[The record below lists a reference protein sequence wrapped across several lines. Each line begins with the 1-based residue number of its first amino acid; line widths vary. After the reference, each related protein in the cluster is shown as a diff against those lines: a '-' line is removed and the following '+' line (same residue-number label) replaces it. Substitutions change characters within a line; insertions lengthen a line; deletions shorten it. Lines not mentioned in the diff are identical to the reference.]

1 MFKSSLATHSS
12 IDHDLFPLL
21 TVRSCVSEADE
32 SKNGP
37 RFCAEDKMTGGAYEI
52 RSRKLDLEAEQLV
65 DGVGCRGTH
74 RNLSPNDLRAIR
86 RQQERI
92 DALLTA
98 TAHCAVP
105 PCVALPID
113 VYIQEQPSTGHTY
126 VASVDAFSGLSL
138 GDIIRSGWGMMEESV
153 FLEILNAVEAFGY
166 ASASLPPHGNIS
178 SDAIK
183 QLLIVRD
190 GASEARQPSRWVVSD
205 WLLLSD
211 DSVTSFDPQA
221 FVADLEWVLH
231 SSFAQ
236 LHISTT
242 TTQGSTF
249 MPAARVEELV
259 TETVDRIRAHL
270 LHQGAEAHH
279 TSSADALAQP
289 SDGGPQTDM
298 KAFHA
303 HLDASSSGVTD
314 VDGASARQTSASN
327 EDGVP
332 TSFDTTYEN
341 TANWASGATG
351 SALESQATA
360 PPSSPPRSVPDPS
373 TTTASTAAA
382 SSLNTLPAASLV
394 RNKSQDSRGA
404 ADKRDSAKE
413 AFRVARHMS
422 LKDKVA
428 YHQAAL
434 RREQL
439 LVNRHRR
446 KNAPLPP
453 RPQPVSAHIQNAR
466 PFLSPSAS
474 EEDEE
479 FYYDPPALTSPIDVK
494 PSAYLMQGRRS
505 SPNRRGAGSAR
516 KLQSPRSA
524 RTLNGEARTP
534 CERSRSSTTP
544 PPSQRSQAT
553 SHASASCDQLR
564 ERLLDDVV
572 SIAVLNQRRRAEDHL
587 LQQEAE
593 RRRREQRQQ
602 VLSLSTPPRGVAG
615 QRLSTPNLLDN
626 PGASISYPAAPSS
639 PSVEAKAAETGDNH
653 RRASRRRGTAP
664 CGSAANVSHGGSAS
678 PSGCCLVLTAAP
690 HDAAMNRFG
699 DASKSPEPT
708 PPSPH
713 WCRIVR
719 PTFCENKPVVKA
731 AAGTRVALPQASA
744 RGAASTAVASR
755 LPQTAGKTTAPSQT
769 VLYGLRTGTAST
781 IVRSDAAKMPVTA
794 RAAATMGGVATAAMA
809 RNGSNLSRQ
818 LAAGTVPRSSRSTT
832 TAGNRA
838 AWAVGQQQRSARA
851 RAAAPLVQRNT
862 RASTSSPLS
871 SPREKTAQ
879 QSAAAPC
886 VKPLPFA
893 SFLGCLASPREAP
906 TLIGASSPP
915 LASRAAV
922 GQLVPARRAA
932 ATTSGSLSYSNG
944 STRKYVMDAKFQAL
958 RCPNTARPPPTQL
971 RLATSPRVYQRVSST
986 GVLRSPRNG
995 VGVTPLRQPSA
1006 ATPATAP
1013 QSSSSIREV
1022 SRSVLQKPAKLEAA
1036 TPIAL
1041 RTTQPRLPVAADSAS
1056 AKGRASVSRKPL
1068 QRLVLQK
1075 GSPGL
1080 SARHADTLDTQATDL
1095 PPTSAN
1101 EDSLTSPHTPPPPS
1115 PPPLASTNAAAAA
1128 AGAVRRFTCT
1138 DPLAQS
1144 SVAEVENHAPRGR
1157 NAGGSSLSPGS
1168 RSMEASAFA
1177 TQREN
1182 KGKAHVAG
1190 PCAEP
1195 LTLGSV
1201 RPVKKASPGILLLR
1215 HRSSTM

>member
-65 DGVGCRGTH
+65 DGAGCRDTH
-74 RNLSPNDLRAIR
+74 RNLSPNDLRTIR

-113 VYIQEQPSTGHTY
+113 VYIQEQPSTAYTY

-166 ASASLPPHGNIS
+166 ASARLPPHGNLS

-242 TTQGSTF
+242 TAQGSTL

-259 TETVDRIRAHL
+259 GETVDRIRAHL
-270 LHQGAEAHH
+270 LRQGAEAHH
-279 TSSADALAQP
+279 ITSSDGLTQL
-289 SDGGPQTDM
+289 SDGGLQTDT

-314 VDGASARQTSASN
+314 VDGASAKQTSASN

-332 TSFDTTYEN
+332 TFFDSAHGN
-341 TANWASGATG
+341 TANWASAATG
-351 SALESQATA
+351 SAREFQATA
-360 PPSSPPRSVPDPS
+360 QPSSPPRSFPDPS
-373 TTTASTAAA
+373 AATASTAAA
-382 SSLNTLPAASLV
+382 SSLNTLPATSLT
-394 RNKSQDSRGA
+394 NESQGSRGA
-404 ADKRDSAKE
+404 ADKCDSEKE
-413 AFRVARHMS
+413 AFRVARQMS

-434 RREQL
+434 RSEQL

-453 RPQPVSAHIQNAR
+453 RPQPVSAHIHNAR
-466 PFLSPSAS
+466 PILSPSAS

-479 FYYDPPALTSPIDVK
+479 FFYDPPAVTSPIDVK
-494 PSAYLMQGRRS
+494 PSAYLMQGHRS
-505 SPNRRGAGSAR
+505 SPNGRGAGSAR

-534 CERSRSSTTP
+534 CERSRSATTP
-544 PPSQRSQAT
+544 PPSQQSRAT
-553 SHASASCDQLR
+553 LHASASCDQLR

-593 RRRREQRQQ
+593 RRRREERQQ
-602 VLSLSTPPRGVAG
+602 VLSLSTPPRSVAG
-615 QRLSTPNLLDN
+615 ERLSTPNLLDN
-626 PGASISYPAAPSS
+626 RGASISYPTAPSS
-639 PSVEAKAAETGDNH
+639 PSVEAKAAKAADNH
-653 RRASRRRGTAP
+653 RRACRRGTVP

-678 PSGCCLVLTAAP
+678 PSGYCLVLMASP
-690 HDAAMNRFG
+690 HDAAMNRFD

-708 PPSPH
+708 PPSPR
-713 WCRIVR
+713 WSRIVR
-719 PTFCENKPVVKA
+719 PTFCQRKPAGKA
-731 AAGTRVALPQASA
+731 AAGTRVAPPRASA
-744 RGAASTAVASR
+744 RGAATTAVASR
-755 LPQTAGKTTAPSQT
+755 LPQTAGKTMVPSQT
-769 VLYGLRTGTAST
+769 FLYGVRTGTAAT
-781 IVRSDAAKMPVTA
+781 IVRSDTAKMSVNA
-794 RAAATMGGVATAAMA
+794 RAAAAMGGVATEAIPG
-809 RNGSNLSRQ
+809 NGSNLSRQ
-818 LAAGTVPRSSRSTT
+818 LAASAMPRSGRSTT
-832 TAGNRA
+832 AAGNRA
-838 AWAVGQQQRSARA
+838 AWIVGQQQRSARA

-862 RASTSSPLS
+862 RASTASPLS
-871 SPREKTAQ
+871 SPRQKTAQ
-879 QSAAAPC
+879 QSAAAPF
-886 VKPLPFA
+886 VKPLTFA
-893 SFLGCLASPREAP
+893 SVLGRLASPRKAP
-906 TLIGASSPP
+906 AVGGASSPP
-915 LASRAAV
+915 PASRVAL

-932 ATTSGSLSYSNG
+932 ATSSGSFSYFSNG
-944 STRKYVMDAKFQAL
+944 STRKSITDAKFQAL
-958 RCPNTARPPPTQL
+958 RCPSTARPPPTQL
-971 RLATSPRVYQRVSST
+971 RLAASPRVYQRMSST

-995 VGVTPLRQPSA
+995 VPVTPLRRSSA
-1006 ATPATAP
+1006 ETPTTAL
-1013 QSSSSIREV
+1013 QLSSSIGEV
-1022 SRSVLQKPAKLEAA
+1022 SRSVLQKPAELEAP

-1056 AKGRASVSRKPL
+1056 AKGRASVSPKPL
-1068 QRLVLQK
+1068 RRLLLQK
-1075 GSPGL
+1075 DSPGL
-1080 SARHADTLDTQATDL
+1080 SARHAVTLDTQNTDL
-1095 PPTSAN
+1095 PPTSAT
-1101 EDSLTSPHTPPPPS
+1101 EDSLTSPRTPPPPP
-1115 PPPLASTNAAAAA
+1115 PPPLAFTNGAAAT
-1128 AGAVRRFTCT
+1128 GAVRRFTCA
-1138 DPLAQS
+1138 DPPAQS
-1144 SVAEVENHAPRGR
+1144 GVAEVENRAPRGR
-1157 NAGGSSLSPGS
+1157 NVGGPSLSPGS
-1168 RSMEASAFA
+1168 RPMAASALA
-1177 TQREN
+1177 TQREK
-1182 KGKAHVAG
+1182 KGKAHAAL

-1201 RPVKKASPGILLLR
+1201 RPVKKASPGIPLLR